1 MSEVSET
8 EQRAVGK
15 FLRRMMPL
23 LVLMLLV
30 NNLDRTN
37 VGFIQDEL
45 KADVG
50 VGATA
55 YGLGAGLFFIGYALF
70 EVPSNMLLER
80 FGARVWLTR
89 IMITWGAVIIAMSFI
104 HSVTWFYVLRFLL
117 GVAEAGFFPGAML
130 YITQWLPDASR
141 GRATAIFLG
150 GSAAA
155 GIITGP
161 ITGALL
167 ELHGAG
173 GFAGWRWM
181 FALEGTFSVLVG
193 IAAGFFLV
201 SRIEDARWLTA
212 EEKTALRTAVANDED
227 VRSRAPRTSRL
238 RLMFHPQVALL
249 TGAFF
254 AMTLTGYAITF
265 WLPSLIE
272 EIGGLSSFQV
282 GLLSAIPAV
291 CSMIA
296 MYSMSH
302 FTDRAEDRRPYLAI
316 TLVLSAVGTYLATLG
331 AVGVFLGVMAW
342 LDDGFWLHPSW
353 SSLTVFATVLGVVV
367 LLLLAAVARA
377 AGRRAWGFAAGAL
390 GALAAGVTA
399 STLLPEQP
407 AFALPALTLPTAG
420 LALSI
425 GAFTLPVPDRWFAPR
440 LRGDDDRWLSHL
452 ETLLRTRHAMP
463 RRQARAHV
471 EEARRHLRT
480 ERDTDQSTSGPGLAE
495 KTFGPA
501 DLYALHLTDG
511 PRRTRRLAHRERN
524 ATTAFTVLA
533 VALSWDEL
541 HPPSSKFWM
550 YVAGLTCLVGYTALL
565 WLRPDKP

>member
-50 VGATA
+50 VSATA

-331 AVGVFLGVMAW
+331 SPWFGLAAITLAGVGSKCAATLFWPMAQAGLDLRIAAPGLALVNSIGNLGGFVSPFLFGY
-342 LDDGFWLHPSW
+342 LKDTTGSTNGGLYT
-353 SSLTVFATVLGVVV
+353 LTAAS
-367 LLLLAAVARA
+367 LLAVIAAKYLRGAR
-377 AGRRAWGFAAGAL
+377 AGAL
-390 GALAAGVTA
+390 TGGSSDAHSSPEGGAQR
-399 STLLPEQP
+399 S
-407 AFALPALTLPTAG
+407 
-420 LALSI
+420 
-425 GAFTLPVPDRWFAPR
+425 
-440 LRGDDDRWLSHL
+440 
-452 ETLLRTRHAMP
+452 
-463 RRQARAHV
+463 
-471 EEARRHLRT
+471 
-480 ERDTDQSTSGPGLAE
+480 
-495 KTFGPA
+495 
-501 DLYALHLTDG
+501 
-511 PRRTRRLAHRERN
+511 
-524 ATTAFTVLA
+524 A
-533 VALSWDEL
+533 VS
-541 HPPSSKFWM
+541 
-550 YVAGLTCLVGYTALL
+550 
-565 WLRPDKP
+565 